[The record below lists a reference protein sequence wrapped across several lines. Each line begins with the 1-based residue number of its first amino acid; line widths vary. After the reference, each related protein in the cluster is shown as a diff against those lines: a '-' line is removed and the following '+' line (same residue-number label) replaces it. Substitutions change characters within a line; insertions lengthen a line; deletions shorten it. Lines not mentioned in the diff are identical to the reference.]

1 MKNNQLVELYLEQ
14 RRSRSGKVQAPNET
28 LFDHIISVYFNTIGS
43 NKKDVI
49 FVPVTINYDRVIE
62 ADSFPLELLGESV
75 RRETPFK
82 ILKQLMFAKKQF
94 GKVMIRYGQ
103 PQSLQENIAKYV
115 QKNNL
120 TTLSLF

>member
-1 MKNNQLVELYLEQ
+1 M
-14 RRSRSGKVQAPNET
+14 
-28 LFDHIISVYFNTIGS
+28 YFNTIGS
-43 NKKDVI
+43 TKKDVI

-75 RRETPFK
+75 RRDTPFK
-82 ILKQLMFAKKQF
+82 IFKQLMFAKKQV

-103 PQSLQENIAKYV
+103 PQSLQDNISKYV

-120 TTLSLF
+120 SALSLV